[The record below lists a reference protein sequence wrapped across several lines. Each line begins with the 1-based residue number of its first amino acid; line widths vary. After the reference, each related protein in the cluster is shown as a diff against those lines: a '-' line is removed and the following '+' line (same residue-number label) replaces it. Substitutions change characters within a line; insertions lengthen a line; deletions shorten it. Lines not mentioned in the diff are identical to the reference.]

1 MGVTAKTC
9 N

>member
-1 MGVTAKTC
+1 MEAKTC